1 MQTLSELLAIGLI
14 LLNFRLLGASRMRS
28 CVWALAIQALLL
40 NILPLLSSTPRDPWV
55 IGMIAGS
62 TAIKAG
68 ILPALVMQAIRRTR
82 VVNEIEPIVGYTKSL
97 MAGAAMLALCALAS
111 QRLTVPLNGVDQLLV
126 PISLFTILTG
136 AFLLVARRKAIT
148 QVLGFLVMENG
159 VYLFGITFAVSE
171 PWLVQMGVLLD
182 LLAAVFVMGI
192 IIYHINREFDHIDI
206 DRLSNLRDGQ

>member
-1 MQTLSELLAIGLI
+1 MQTISELLAIGLI
-14 LLNFRLLGASRMRS
+14 LLNFRMLGAARLRS

-40 NILPLLSSTPRDPWV
+40 TILPLLSSFSRDPV
-55 IGMIAGS
+55 IIVAIAGS
-62 TAIKAG
+62 AAIKAG
-68 ILPALVMQAIRRTR
+68 VLPALVLQAIRRTS
-82 VVNEIEPIVGYTKSL
+82 VVNEIEPIVGYTKSV

-111 QRLTVPLNGVDQLLV
+111 RSLTVPLSGVDQLLV

-148 QVLGFLVMENG
+148 QVLGFLVLENG
-159 VYLFGITFAVSE
+159 VYLFGVTFAVSE

-192 IIYHINREFDHIDI
+192 MIYHINREFDHIDI
-206 DRLSNLRDGQ
+206 DRLANLRDDH